1 MSQQRITADL
11 LARAAR
17 LRKQALRTRDA
28 TSRARIEAE
37 ALTIEA
43 RARKMMA
50 QEERRA
56 TIRPLPDAAQ
66 GDREPEGD

>member
-1 MSQQRITADL
+1 MSQQRIAADL

-17 LRKQALRTRDA
+17 LRKQALRIGDA

-37 ALTIEA
+37 ALTVEA

-50 QEERRA
+50 RAERDA
-56 TIRPLPDAAQ
+56 TIRPLPDAAP
-66 GDREPEGD
+66 GDREPERC

>member
-1 MSQQRITADL
+1 MSQQRIAADL

-17 LRKQALRTRDA
+17 LRKQAPRINGAKR
-28 TSRARIEAE
+28 RAQMDAE

-50 QEERRA
+50 RAERDA
-56 TIRPLPDAAQ
+56 TIRPLPDAQ
-66 GDREPEGD
+66 ESDREPEGR